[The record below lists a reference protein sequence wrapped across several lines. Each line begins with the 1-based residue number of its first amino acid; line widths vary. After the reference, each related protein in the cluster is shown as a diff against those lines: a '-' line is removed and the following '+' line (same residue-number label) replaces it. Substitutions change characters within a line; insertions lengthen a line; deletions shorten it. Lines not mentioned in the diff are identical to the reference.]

1 MVKPTNKER
10 LEHVIQAIDSIK
22 DFMDDMEEEEFLQNS
37 MIQSA
42 VLYQFL
48 IIGEAIKSIESWF
61 LEPYPYPW
69 NVPKS
74 FRNFIAH
81 EYHKIKMTRVYA
93 ASEDLDQ
100 LKALMNHIIEK
111 EFPETK

>member
-1 MVKPTNKER
+1 MAKPTTKER
-10 LEHVIQAIDSIK
+10 LEHVLLAIDSIK
-22 DFMDDMEEEEFLQNS
+22 SFMGDMEEQEFIENTL
-37 MIQSA
+37 IQSA

-48 IIGEAIKSIESWF
+48 IIGEAIKSIESCF

-69 NVPKS
+69 NIPKS

-81 EYHKIKMTRVYA
+81 EYHKIKMTRIYA

-100 LKALMNHIIEK
+100 LKALVSRIIEN
-111 EFPETK
+111 EFPNIK

>member
-1 MVKPTNKER
+1 MAKPTTKER

-22 DFMDDMEEEEFLQNS
+22 DFMDDMEEEEFLKNS
-37 MIQSA
+37 FVQSA

-61 LEPYPYPW
+61 LEPYSYPW

-100 LKALMNHIIEK
+100 LKDLVNRIIEK
-111 EFPETK
+111 EFPSAK